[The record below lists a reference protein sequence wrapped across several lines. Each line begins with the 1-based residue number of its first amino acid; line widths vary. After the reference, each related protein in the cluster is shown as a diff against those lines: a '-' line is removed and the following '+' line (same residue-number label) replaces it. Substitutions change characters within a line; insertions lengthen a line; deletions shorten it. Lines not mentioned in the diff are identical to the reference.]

1 MSDVPSDHPLQ
12 AWLAA
17 TRGGSAGEADTASAP
32 DQQPPVPPGAV
43 SKRLLAATA
52 GVCLAAVTLGVTA
65 TGLGKGPATRDA
77 AVGAAAP
84 APAAILPT
92 TATAATASD
101 APATP
106 VPVDAPADPAI
117 TAAAVIAVRS
127 ATPPDLYVDTAV
139 VDEVT
144 VLEGLVLVSV
154 RAVVVPR
161 VDGRWRAPATVR
173 YAVPVGTADGSPAA
187 LGDPWRLPAPKPR
200 EAGDEPTP
208 VPDPDLAR
216 TATDAVAA
224 AGYRQVTDVTLSRPA
239 GVPNVLIAALQG
251 IAPGDAIP
259 RPATVWL
266 TADALRVLGA
276 PNTVDLPVPR
286 EEP

>member
-17 TRGGSAGEADTASAP
+17 TRGGSAGEAGPASAP

-52 GVCLAAVTLGVTA
+52 SVCLAAVILGVATA
-65 TGLGKGPATRDA
+65 GLAGSPASTQ
-77 AVGAAAP
+77 GAAGSAP

-92 TATAATASD
+92 AATATD
-101 APATP
+101 PAAPATEGTG
-106 VPVDAPADPAI
+106 APLPDPAV
-117 TAAAVIAVRS
+117 TAAAVVAVRNA
-127 ATPPDLYVDTAV
+127 ATPDLYVDTAV

-144 VLEGLVLVSV
+144 AVDGLVLIGI

-161 VDGRWRAPATVR
+161 VDGRWGSPATVR
-173 YAVPVGTADGSPAA
+173 YAVPVGRAGGAPTALA
-187 LGDPWRLPAPKPR
+187 DPWRLPAPQAR
-200 EAGDEPTP
+200 AVDHDLAP
-208 VPDPDLAR
+208 VPEPDLLRA
-216 TATDAVAA
+216 ATDAVTD

-239 GVPNVLIAALQG
+239 DVPNVLIARLDG
-251 IAPGDAIP
+251 IAPGDAVA

-266 TADALRVLGA
+266 TGDALRVLGA
-276 PNTVDLPVPR
+276 PTTVDLPVPE